1 MSHWKP
7 ENLQILLG
15 ERHPE
20 RMFDHAIALVQEM
33 DMEYV
38 GLALHLH
45 VPAQRAHVILYNN
58 FPKEWNAHY
67 QADRNFIEQD
77 PIIALSRRSTV
88 PVLWEDKL
96 YDEAPEYR
104 SLACSH
110 GLRHGWTQSLH
121 DHINHASQLSVA
133 RPEHKVS
140 TLEFLTKSAQLL
152 WLHNVLHELICEH
165 HRRLMDPA
173 PALTDR
179 ELEVTKWTADGK
191 TASDIA
197 CILSL
202 SQSTVNFHIR
212 SVIAKLGV
220 SNKTAAAAVAAAR
233 GLIWK

>member
-7 ENLQILLG
+7 ENLHALLG

-20 RMFDHAIALVQEM
+20 RMFDQAIALVQEM
-33 DMEYV
+33 GMEYL

-67 QADRNFIEQD
+67 QADRHFIEQD
-77 PIIALSRRSTV
+77 PVMALSRSSTA
-88 PVLWEDKL
+88 PVLWEDEL
-96 YDEAPEYR
+96 YKEAPEYR

-121 DHINHASQLSVA
+121 DHIHDISQLSVA
-133 RPEHKVS
+133 RPTHPIS
-140 TLEFLTKSAQLL
+140 TLEFLAESAQLL
-152 WLHNVLHELICEH
+152 WLHNVLHELICNH
-165 HRRLMDPA
+165 HRKAMDPA

-202 SQSTVNFHIR
+202 SPSTVNFHIR
-212 SVIAKLGV
+212 SVITKLNV
-220 SNKTAAAAVAAAR
+220 SNKTAAVVVAVR
-233 GLIWK
+233 HGLI

>member
-7 ENLQILLG
+7 ENLHALLG

-20 RMFDHAIALVQEM
+20 RMFDQAIALVQEM
-33 DMEYV
+33 GMEYL

-67 QADRNFIEQD
+67 QADRHFIEQD
-77 PIIALSRRSTV
+77 PVMALSRSSTA
-88 PVLWEDKL
+88 PVLWEDEL
-96 YDEAPEYR
+96 YKEAPEYR

-121 DHINHASQLSVA
+121 DHIHDISQLSVA
-133 RPEHKVS
+133 RPRHPIS
-140 TLEFLTKSAQLL
+140 TLEFLAESAQLL
-152 WLHNVLHELICEH
+152 WLHNVLHELICNH
-165 HRRLMDPA
+165 HRKAMDPA

-202 SQSTVNFHIR
+202 SPSTVNFHIR
-212 SVIAKLGV
+212 SVITKLNV
-220 SNKTAAAAVAAAR
+220 SNKTAAVVVAVR
-233 GLIWK
+233 HGLI

>member
-20 RMFDHAIALVQEM
+20 RMFDNAIALVQEM
-33 DMEYV
+33 GMEYL

-58 FPKEWNAHY
+58 FPKEWNVHY

-77 PIIALSRRSTV
+77 PIIALSRRSTA

-96 YDEAPEYR
+96 YGEAPEYR

-110 GLRHGWTQSLH
+110 GLRHGWTQSLY

-133 RPEHKVS
+133 RPERKVS

-165 HRRLMDPA
+165 HRKLMGPA

-212 SVIAKLGV
+212 SVINKLGV

>member
-7 ENLQILLG
+7 ENLHALLG

-20 RMFDHAIALVQEM
+20 RMFDQAIALVQEM
-33 DMEYV
+33 GMEYL
-38 GLALHLH
+38 GLTLHLH

-67 QADRNFIEQD
+67 QADRHFIEQD
-77 PIIALSRRSTV
+77 PVMALSRSSTA
-88 PVLWEDKL
+88 PVLWEDEL
-96 YDEAPEYR
+96 YKEAPEYR

-121 DHINHASQLSVA
+121 DHIHDISQLSVA
-133 RPEHKVS
+133 RPRHPIS
-140 TLEFLTKSAQLL
+140 TLEFLAESAQLF
-152 WLHNVLHELICEH
+152 WLHNVLHELICNH
-165 HRRLMDPA
+165 HRKAMDPA

-202 SQSTVNFHIR
+202 SPSTVNFHIR
-212 SVIAKLGV
+212 SVITKLNA
-220 SNKTAAAAVAAAR
+220 SNKTAAVVVAVR
-233 GLIWK
+233 HGLI

>member
-7 ENLQILLG
+7 ENLHALLG

-20 RMFDHAIALVQEM
+20 RMFDQAIALVQEM
-33 DMEYV
+33 GMEYL

-67 QADRNFIEQD
+67 QADRHFIEQD
-77 PIIALSRRSTV
+77 PVMALSRSSTA
-88 PVLWEDKL
+88 PVLWEDEL
-96 YDEAPEYR
+96 YKEAPEYR

-121 DHINHASQLSVA
+121 DHIHDISQLSVA
-133 RPEHKVS
+133 RPRHPIS
-140 TLEFLTKSAQLL
+140 TLEFLAESAQLL
-152 WLHNVLHELICEH
+152 WPHNVLHELICNH
-165 HRRLMDPA
+165 HRKAMDPA

-202 SQSTVNFHIR
+202 SPSTVNFHIR
-212 SVIAKLGV
+212 SVITKLNV
-220 SNKTAAAAVAAAR
+220 SNKTAAVVVAVR
-233 GLIWK
+233 HGLI